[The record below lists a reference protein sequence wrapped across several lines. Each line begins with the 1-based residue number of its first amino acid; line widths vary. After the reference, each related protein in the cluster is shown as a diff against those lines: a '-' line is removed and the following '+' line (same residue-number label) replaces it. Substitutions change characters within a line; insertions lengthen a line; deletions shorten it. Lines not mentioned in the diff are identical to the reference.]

1 MLSRLTV
8 SARKYTS
15 TGADKDTREGM
26 IAGAN
31 HLLRSLER
39 AMGME
44 DATKKG
50 QVQEF
55 FHKKLQR
62 LPGQPMAEWVNVC
75 EKVVLDMT
83 AQGLNVELKSSGWH
97 LFRKEQSDP
106 GATRTCVWG
115 C

>member
-55 FHKKLQR
+55 LSQETPKDFQVK
-62 LPGQPMAEWVNVC
+62 PMAEWVNVC
-75 EKVVLDMT
+75 EKVVLEHDGPRAEM
-83 AQGLNVELKSSGWH
+83 SSSRAVGWH
-97 LFRKEQSDP
+97 LFSKR
-106 GATRTCVWG
+106 AV
-115 C
+115 